1 MRAKEFIN
9 ESKTTLN
16 NMYGGHFPDRDEEF
30 WDYVTPRELGQALTV
45 ETMQKHKVLIMLLS
59 QYRAEHIDDITDML
73 DDDQQ
78 EIVQSYVND
87 PALSSKTIVVANNKI
102 IDGNHRALAAAI
114 KGVPINYVNLAELD
128 EEPIDEST
136 NLNEELRVDVPNE
149 EWLQDAIDYAKS
161 KSPDRNGLP
170 YMGKTTASVRN
181 VDVPLSILRRIPGMR
196 QEQSKIRHRD
206 LAAIR
211 KIMSTTGKL
220 PLHGHTGQEYKP
232 FINVAYDGS
241 AWVNEGNHRIMAAAE
256 LGWDSLPV
264 EISYFDGGER
274 IKDGAMYPGRIGL
287 GEPPLDEAEVGT
299 TNAKA
304 IATQLKAAGYS
315 NVGTGADST
324 VWAKDENYI
333 IKILMPEDLGTKA
346 EQVFRKFYEFAMSHQ
361 DLECMPRFN
370 EVNTIDINSKDYTQI
385 EMERLAP
392 IEKGTFMEGVIWFF
406 SDFCQ
411 ARESWDKVD
420 HAMGL
425 SDTWEWYP
433 YAKSSKSIANV
444 YIRQWQDL
452 VYDKKSYS
460 MYRQLY
466 NVMKLLYNTGTINKF
481 GWDLHTANVM
491 QRKNG
496 QPVIIDPW
504 FSEGTS

>member
-1 MRAKEFIN
+1 MRANEFTNFTYKTEPYEGWNGDGIVVRAYDDVTEIGHVIFEPTEDDNTQWYAVDVEVEEPYQRKGIATKMYDIAKKSAKQHGAIIVKSHAQTDAGRGLWQDKQVWEQIN

-114 KGVPINYVNLAELD
+114 KGVPINYVDLAELD
-128 EEPIDEST
+128 EEPI
-136 NLNEELRVDVPNE
+136 
-149 EWLQDAIDYAKS
+149 
-161 KSPDRNGLP
+161 
-170 YMGKTTASVRN
+170 
-181 VDVPLSILRRIPGMR
+181 
-196 QEQSKIRHRD
+196 
-206 LAAIR
+206 
-211 KIMSTTGKL
+211 
-220 PLHGHTGQEYKP
+220 
-232 FINVAYDGS
+232 
-241 AWVNEGNHRIMAAAE
+241 
-256 LGWDSLPV
+256 
-264 EISYFDGGER
+264 
-274 IKDGAMYPGRIGL
+274 
-287 GEPPLDEAEVGT
+287 DEAEVGT

-304 IATQLKAAGYS
+304 IANQLKAAGYS

-324 VWAKDENYI
+324 VWAKDDSHI
-333 IKILMPEDLGTKA
+333 IKILMPEDLGNKA

-361 DLECMPRFN
+361 DLTCMPRFN
-370 EVNTIDINSKDYTQI
+370 EVNTIDINGKDYTQI
-385 EMERLAP
+385 EMERLSP
-392 IEKGTFMEGVIWFF
+392 IEKGTFMEGVVWFF

-411 ARESWDKVD
+411 AQESWDKVD

-444 YIRQWQDL
+444 FVKQWQDL
-452 VYDKKSYS
+452 MYDKKSYA
-460 MYRQLY
+460 MYKQLY
-466 NVMKLLYNTGTINKF
+466 NTMSVLYNTGTINKF
-481 GWDLHTANVM
+481 GWDLHTENVM
-491 QRKNG
+491 QRSNG